1 MKIAVLIDA
10 KATILPFF
18 SSGMVETYSD
28 ESGEWKRVSRVSHD
42 MDGELTMNTIRS
54 KAEQFIA
61 QLDNCNQIILKNVVG
76 FAKPVLEEY
85 NINIWVY
92 KGELNAALL
101 NHIRT
106 EILIKQAE
114 NARSVPQPQMVDD
127 PEQFCY
133 KLDICQVD
141 NCHAESEAG
150 EVIISFFQNTH
161 FKEFTVL
168 CREKLIWLKALS
180 ELFQLDMAVKLLPD
194 EVWKM
199 TIVPLDFETGLLHR
213 KTIRISQLPGH
224 EDCSTCNTSDS
235 CIPELLKLETE
246 QQMTLT

>member
-1 MKIAVLIDA
+1 MKIAIFVD
-10 KATILPFF
+10 KNGTVLPFF
-18 SSGMVETYSD
+18 SSGMVETYTD
-28 ESGEWKRVSRVSHD
+28 ESGEWKRVSRVPHE
-42 MDGELTMNTIRS
+42 MDGELTMNTIRL
-54 KAEQFIA
+54 KVKQFIA

-85 NINIWVY
+85 NVNIWVY

-114 NARSVPQPQMVDD
+114 KARSVSQPQIVGD
-127 PEQFCY
+127 PEQLSY
-133 KLDICQVD
+133 KLDICHVD
-141 NCHAESEAG
+141 NCNAESEAG

-180 ELFQLDMAVKLLPD
+180 ELFQLNMAVKLLPD

-199 TIVPLDFETGLLHR
+199 TIVPVDFETGLLHR
-213 KTIRISQLPGH
+213 KTIKLSQLPGH
-224 EDCSTCNTSDS
+224 EDCSTCSTSDS
-235 CIPELLKLETE
+235 CIPELLKLQTE
-246 QQMTLT
+246 QQMTLR

>member
-1 MKIAVLIDA
+1 MKIAILVGKNGTVLP
-10 KATILPFF
+10 LF

-28 ESGEWKRVSRVSHD
+28 ESGEWKRVSRVPHE
-42 MDGELTMNTIRS
+42 MDGELTMNTIRL
-54 KAEQFIA
+54 KVKQFIA

-92 KGELNAALL
+92 KGEPNAALL

-106 EILIKQAE
+106 EILIKQTE
-114 NARSVPQPQMVDD
+114 KARSVSQPQIVGD
-127 PEQFCY
+127 PEQLSY
-133 KLDICQVD
+133 KLDICHVD
-141 NCHAESEAG
+141 NCNAESEAG

-180 ELFQLDMAVKLLPD
+180 ELFQLNMAVKLLPD

-199 TIVPLDFETGLLHR
+199 TIVPVDFETGLLHR
-213 KTIRISQLPGH
+213 KTIKLSQLPGH
-224 EDCSTCNTSDS
+224 EDCSTCSTSDS
-235 CIPELLKLETE
+235 CIPELLKLQTE
-246 QQMTLT
+246 QQLTLT